1 MTLTFGGEGR
11 ASTSDV
17 VLSTSEVVTFISE
30 VVKAQSRKR
39 ALVRTRA
46 LLHEVLVFILHSFT
60 MVSNFPKNKPL
71 RVKDFKEKIL
81 HP

>member
-30 VVKAQSRKR
+30 VVKAQSRQR
-39 ALVRTRA
+39 PLVRTRA

-60 MVSNFPKNKPL
+60 MVSNFPKYKPL
-71 RVKDFKEKIL
+71 RVKDFKEKIFQ
-81 HP
+81 P